1 MPMAR
6 ALRARAEMKR
16 KETSTSSALDTP
28 PCSTPS
34 SVTKNGA
41 GCALG
46 LQQPPAAAE
55 RSALDGALQPA
66 AAYELGFG
74 SSATLSSIPQVASS
88 EPVAVSL
95 AGFSALDP
103 TSALLWTE
111 DGVGVGDL
119 SIGLADETAP
129 SAATSGAAHSA
140 ELSASAAAAAAF
152 LHLSEPSPLIALSA
166 PQFAPAMT
174 VEQQQQ
180 TDCCCGGGGIVT
192 PALSSAAAQQS
203 LFYNANLNLN
213 LSANAEPAAVNG
225 FAMAHEPSPLILS
238 TAAPCSAQRANSTG
252 VSPAAAIAPCFTFA
266 SNAADSSCG
275 SLDAAPYSN
284 AESVSAHSAS
294 SQASSLCSQA
304 ASNGVA
310 ASSCDAAPAVSKSR
324 SRVKRPRLVFT
335 EAQRAELMVRSFHFY
350 LYHLEILPPNEPD
363 AYCI

>member
-1 MPMAR
+1 
-6 ALRARAEMKR
+6 MKR
-16 KETSTSSALDTP
+16 KETSASSALDTP
-28 PCSTPS
+28 PCSTPC

-46 LQQPPAAAE
+46 LQQPPAAAAGE

-66 AAYELGFG
+66 AAYELDGFG
-74 SSATLSSIPQVASS
+74 SSATLSSIAQVASSSS

-95 AGFSALDP
+95 AGFSALDA

-111 DGVGVGDL
+111 GGVGDL
-119 SIGLADETAP
+119 SIGLANGLETVPP
-129 SAATSGAAHSA
+129 STHATATSGAAHCA
-140 ELSASAAAAAAF
+140 ELSASAAAAAF

-180 TDCCCGGGGIVT
+180 TDGGIVT

-213 LSANAEPAAVNG
+213 LNLSANAEPAAVDG
-225 FAMAHEPSPLILS
+225 FAMAYEPSPLMLS
-238 TAAPCSAQRANSTG
+238 TGAACSAQRANSTG
-252 VSPAAAIAPCFTFA
+252 VSPVAAIAPCFTFA

-304 ASNGVA
+304 ASNGVT
-310 ASSCDAAPAVSKSR
+310 ASSCDATRAVSKSR

-335 EAQRAELMVRSFHFY
+335 EAQRAELMVRSFISKFC
-350 LYHLEILPPNEPD
+350 LYHLQYS
-363 AYCI
+363 YCLLMSRLS